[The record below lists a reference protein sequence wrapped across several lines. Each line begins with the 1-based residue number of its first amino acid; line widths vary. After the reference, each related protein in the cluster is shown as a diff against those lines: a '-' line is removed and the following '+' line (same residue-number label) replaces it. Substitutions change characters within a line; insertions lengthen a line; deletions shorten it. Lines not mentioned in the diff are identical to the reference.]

1 MTLES
6 TNSPNEMNE
15 PTTSAEFP
23 VRGWWRILYSLF
35 VVALPAFSFWVV
47 PALKPEW
54 QSGDL
59 QDYLA
64 LLLQPEASLFF
75 LILLTYSVICYLLLL
90 IIPDRSSSVFA
101 TRLGIYAGVLLALQY
116 SVVMFLYLSDNK
128 YSFTVFLL
136 WLFPLYYTRIDQWTV
151 RKWGRQRAR
160 LGLMVL
166 ILLASVIVA
175 VINREQF
182 YPLFLALVGLVIAAP
197 FWSFLIAGQAALW
210 LIRNYETPFSMPR
223 GLGVTAWLAAYGIAW
238 RYDILKMFELYSRLP
253 TEPPNCYIATAAAHG
268 HPTFVGSQ
276 TVQLT
281 NGESMQVN
289 RQLQI
294 FKCAEL
300 ALLAVAPRLHKI
312 LRKMYDLIGKP
323 LARKIQHP
331 ILADAA
337 YLFLKPFEWMAKFI
351 LRLIIG
357 NAQFDSISIYSK

>member
-6 TNSPNEMNE
+6 TPDLHQEESASPG
-15 PTTSAEFP
+15 FP
-23 VRGWWRILYSLF
+23 ISGWWRVLYSLF
-35 VVALPAFSFWVV
+35 VVALPAFSFWVI

-75 LILLTYSVICYLLLL
+75 LILLTYSVICYLLLSIL
-90 IIPDRSSSVFA
+90 PDRSSSVFA
-101 TRLGIYAGVLLALQY
+101 IRLGIYAGILLALQY
-116 SVVMFLYLSDNK
+116 SAVMFLYLRDNK

-136 WLFPLYYTRIDQWTV
+136 WLFPLYYTRIDQWAV

-166 ILLASVIVA
+166 ILLAIVIVA

-182 YPLFLALVGLVIAAP
+182 YPLFLALVGLLIAAP

-210 LIRNYETPFSMPR
+210 LIRNYETPFSMQR

-253 TEPPNCYIATAAAHG
+253 TQPPNCYIATAAAHG
-268 HPTFVGSQ
+268 HSKFVGSR

-281 NGESMQVN
+281 NGESMHVN

-312 LRKMYDLIGKP
+312 LRNMYDLIGKP

-337 YLFLKPFEWMAKFI
+337 YLFLKPAEWMACAI
-351 LRLIIG
+351 LKMIVPEVDP
-357 NAQFDSISIYSK
+357 ASIYD

>member
-1 MTLES
+1 MTLE
-6 TNSPNEMNE
+6 
-15 PTTSAEFP
+15 PTTDQSEMDDSTKAQQFP
-23 VRGWWRILYSLF
+23 IHGWWRVLYSLF
-35 VVALPAFSFWVV
+35 VVALPAFSFWVI

-101 TRLGIYAGVLLALQY
+101 IRLGIYAGVLLALQY

-136 WLFPLYYTRIDQWTV
+136 WLFPLYYTRIDQWAV

-166 ILLASVIVA
+166 ILLAIVIVA

-182 YPLFLALVGLVIAAP
+182 YPLFLALIGLVIAAP

-210 LIRNYETPFSMPR
+210 LIRNYETPFSMKR
-223 GLGVTAWLAAYGIAW
+223 GLGVTAWLAAYGLSW
-238 RYDILKMFELYSRLP
+238 RYDILKMYELYSELP
-253 TEPPNCYIATAAAHG
+253 LVPPTCYIATAAAHG
-268 HPTFVGSQ
+268 HPTFVGSR
-276 TVQLT
+276 TVQLGEWKIHA
-281 NGESMQVN
+281 GESPIADFQMRRTRIAGGRPALSQSIEKNV
-289 RQLQI
+289 RLDWEASR
-294 FKCAEL
+294 AEDSTPVFGGRRL
-300 ALLAVAPRLHKI
+300 PAVE
-312 LRKMYDLIGKP
+312 
-323 LARKIQHP
+323 ARRMDGGSHFGE
-331 ILADAA
+331 DCS
-337 YLFLKPFEWMAKFI
+337 
-351 LRLIIG
+351 R
-357 NAQFDSISIYSK
+357 S